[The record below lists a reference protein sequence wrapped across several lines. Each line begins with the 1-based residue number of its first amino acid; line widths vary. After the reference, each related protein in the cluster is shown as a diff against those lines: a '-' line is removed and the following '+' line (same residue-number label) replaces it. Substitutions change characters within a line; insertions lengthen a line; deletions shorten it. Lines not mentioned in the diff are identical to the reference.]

1 MSKVF
6 IYYFLLVIICIG
18 GVGFFVFKNSHFD
31 NSYSDTKDGE
41 VKISMSLPTYEL
53 GGYQSEYA
61 VVRNDEE
68 IQADLFKDDCYAA
81 LLVDNETNTALVSHN
96 SLRRIYPASTT
107 KLMTA
112 LVVCDALYEG
122 KISLDD
128 NVTLSHDIYIDEE
141 GALVSQLNAGCTI
154 SVRNLMYGLLM
165 RSYNDFAI
173 ILAEYVAGD
182 VGTFCQMMNDKAA
195 EIGATGSHFCN
206 PHGLHDDN
214 HYVTAYDMYL
224 ILLESEKY
232 DIIKEIDSYTSF
244 TYTYTN
250 SQGVEMKDDISPTN
264 QFLAGGASL
273 PSNITIESW
282 KTGTTEAAGNVLAMN
297 VLIDNKPYTM
307 FVADGTSPGDL
318 YDKIA
323 MMFKNLF

>member
-1 MSKVF
+1 MSKIF
-6 IYYFLLVIICIG
+6 IYYILLLLICFG
-18 GVGFFVFKNSHFD
+18 SVGYFVYTNTHFD
-31 NSYSDTKDGE
+31 NTYSDTKDGE
-41 VKISMSLPTYEL
+41 VNISMSLPTYEP

-61 VVRNDEE
+61 VIKESEE

-112 LVVCDALYEG
+112 LVVCDALYDG

-154 SVRNLMYGLLM
+154 SVRSLMYGLLM

-173 ILAEYVAGD
+173 ILAEYTAGD
-182 VGTFCQMMNDKAA
+182 VGTFCQLMNEKAA

-206 PHGLHDDN
+206 PHGLHEDD

-224 ILLESEKY
+224 ILNEAEKY

-264 QFLAGGASL
+264 QFLVGEAKL

-282 KTGTTEAAGNVLAMN
+282 KTGTTKAAGNVLGMN
-297 VLIDNKPYTM
+297 VLIDGKSYTL
-307 FVADGTSPGDL
+307 FVADGTSPDDL
-318 YDKIA
+318 YNKIGT
-323 MMFKNLF
+323 MFNMTN

>member
-1 MSKVF
+1 MNKIF
-6 IYYFLLVIICIG
+6 IYFFLLIIICIG
-18 GVGFFVFKNSHFD
+18 SIGYCFFKNTHFD
-31 NSYSDTKDGE
+31 NAYNDSKDSE
-41 VKISMSLPTYEL
+41 VYVSMSLPVYKL

-61 VVRNDEE
+61 VVTESDD
-68 IQADLFKDDCYAA
+68 IQSDQFKNDCYAA
-81 LLVDNETNTALVSHN
+81 LLVDNETNTPLVSYN

-112 LVVCDALYEG
+112 LVVCDALYDG

-128 NVTLSHDIYIDEE
+128 DVTLSHDIIIDEE

-165 RSYNDFAI
+165 RSYNDFAV
-173 ILAEYVAGD
+173 ILAEYVGGD
-182 VGTFCQMMNDKAA
+182 VGTFCQMMNDKAS
-195 EIGATGSHFCN
+195 EIGATGSHFVN

-214 HYVTAYDMYL
+214 HYVTAYDMYI
-224 ILLESEKY
+224 ILKEAEKY
-232 DIIKEIDSYTSF
+232 DIIKEIDTYNSF

-264 QFLAGGASL
+264 QFLAGTYKL

-297 VLIDNKPYTM
+297 VLIDGKSYTM
-307 FVADGTSPGDL
+307 FVADGTSQDDL
-318 YDKIA
+318 YNKIGT
-323 MMFKNLF
+323 MFNMTN